1 VVTLWADEDVGTLTP
16 DEPELF
22 ELPEVAP
29 EAAPEAEV
37 EVECAWLDDWDTW
50 VVDGVAAC
58 DDPEAAKTA
67 VPPVSAM
74 ATPAIPAVI
83 RLTRRRASCRR
94 VTASLGLGRA
104 S

>member
-1 VVTLWADEDVGTLTP
+1 VATLGDDEEVGALTP
-16 DEPELF
+16 EEPELF
-22 ELPEVAP
+22 EVLDPVPEVG
-29 EAAPEAEV
+29 V
-37 EVECAWLDDWDTW
+37 DVDWAWLDDWETW
-50 VVDGVAAC
+50 VADGVAAC
-58 DDPEAAKTA
+58 DEPEAAKMA

-74 ATPAIPAVI
+74 ATPAIAAVI